1 MGLISQVPRI
11 VMAGERSGV
20 GKSTITVGILL
31 ALKARGLAAQPFK
44 VGPDFLDPMHHSI
57 LMDRKSRNLDTW
69 MFPEA
74 VKELFVRNSQGADV
88 AVIEGV
94 MGMYD
99 GFDGV
104 SEEGSTAHLAKT
116 LDAPVILVLDAQ
128 ASARS
133 LGAVAL
139 GFQEYDRNV
148 NIAGVIFNNVAGE
161 RHLQMLESSLR
172 GVESLG
178 GLLTVEKA
186 SLSSRHLG
194 LVPAEED
201 FDADRYDEIRRMVE
215 ERLDIDRL
223 LEIARTA
230 GPVEAAASELFPD
243 KKEVA
248 TIGVAKDSAFNF
260 YYEDNLDILR
270 SHGARIE
277 YFSPMAGE
285 LPDVDGLY
293 FGGGYPE
300 VFAKG
305 LASSVNVREKVKR
318 LSDDGMAIYAE
329 CGGMMYACR
338 TLRTL
343 DGRDHAMTG
352 IFDARVEMTGNL
364 QALGYVEAKV
374 IRDCVL
380 SAKGRT
386 ARGHVFHYSHVAET
400 NETEFAY
407 DLDKQKGIS
416 GNRDG
421 FVRGNTMASYT
432 HLHFGSCPGFA
443 DSFVRSCAGYRR
455 R

>member
-1 MGLISQVPRI
+1 
-11 VMAGERSGV
+11 MAGERSGV

-31 ALKARGLAAQPFK
+31 ALKAKGLAAQPFK

-57 LMDRKSRNLDTW
+57 LMDRNSRNLDTW
-69 MFPEA
+69 MFPGA
-74 VKELFVRNSQGADV
+74 VKELFVRNSQGADI

-99 GFDGV
+99 GFDGI

-139 GFQEYDRNV
+139 GFQEYDRKVNV
-148 NIAGVIFNNVAGE
+148 AGVIFNNVAGE
-161 RHLQMLESSLR
+161 RHLEMLESSLR

-178 GLLTVEKA
+178 GVFNVEKA

-201 FDADRYDEIRRMVE
+201 FDPERYIEIRKMVE
-215 ERLDIDRL
+215 ARINMGRLI
-223 LEIARTA
+223 EIAKTA
-230 GPVEAAASELFPD
+230 GPVESQATNLFPA
-243 KKEVA
+243 KKEIA

-277 YFSPMAGE
+277 FFSPMSGDV
-285 LPDVDGLY
+285 PDVDGLY

-300 VFAKG
+300 VFAQG
-305 LASSVNVREKVKR
+305 LAASTKVREKVRK
-318 LSDDGMAIYAE
+318 LSDDGMAVYAE
-329 CGGMMYACR
+329 CGGMMYACK

-343 DGRDHAMTG
+343 DGKDHHMTG
-352 IFDARVEMTGNL
+352 IFDARVEMTSKL
-364 QALGYVEAKV
+364 QALGYVEARVLK
-374 IRDCVL
+374 DCVL
-380 SAKGRT
+380 SPKGGA
-386 ARGHVFHYSHVAET
+386 ARGHVFHYSHIAET
-400 NETEFAY
+400 TETEFAY
-407 DLDKQKGIS
+407 DLDKQKGILK
-416 GNRDG
+416 NLDG
-421 FVRGNTMASYT
+421 FVRGSSLASYT
-432 HLHFGSCPGFA
+432 HLHFGSCPEFA
-443 DSFVRSCAGYRR
+443 DNFVRSCAGFRR